1 MTEYFLRRL
10 LLTIP
15 TFIGCTLIVFVIV
28 QFAPGSPLE
37 QQLMTLRM
45 GAAGAGGEGG
55 GGAGTGGGSGM
66 IPESALEELK
76 EYYQFDKPIWQ
87 RYLIWLGLMPRPVNS
102 TGIDPGE
109 TININ
114 DSLQVRLEGS
124 SGSYKVVDAT
134 NPSRVLS
141 EWTIEEKKLADG
153 KLRTRIYREEFSG
166 IFTGNFG
173 ASYEYREPVSN
184 LIIDR
189 LNISLQFGIVGLIL
203 SYTVCVYLG
212 IQKALRHGSPFDVIS
227 SVLVFIGYSVPGW
240 ALGLLLLVL
249 LGGGSFW
256 DVFPLGSFQSRGYE
270 TFTFFEKILDRSQH
284 AVLPTIAYT
293 ITSFATLTVLM
304 KNSILEN
311 ISQDYVRT
319 AFAKGLRE
327 RRVIWVH
334 AMRNSIIPIAS
345 RIGYIISVFVAGSYL
360 VELVFNIDGV
370 GKLSYQAIL
379 SRDYPIV
386 FAFTVITVVIQL
398 IGSILSDIALAV
410 VDPRIRF
417 K

>member
-1 MTEYFLRRL
+1 MTQYFIRRL

-15 TFIGCTLIVFVIV
+15 TFIGCTIIVFFIV
-28 QFAPGSPLE
+28 QLAPGGPLE
-37 QQLMTLRM
+37 QQLMALKM
-45 GAAGAGGEGG
+45 GAGNERGGGNARGEGG
-55 GGAGTGGGSGM
+55 AM
-66 IPESALEELK
+66 IPESTMESLR
-76 EYYQFDKPIWQ
+76 EYYQLDRSTPA
-87 RYLIWLGLMPRPVNS
+87 RYMIWLGLFPRPINPVVVKDVNEPFR
-102 TGIDPGE
+102 IGE
-109 TININ
+109 K
-114 DSLQVRLEGS
+114 QGRLEGAPGNYHVVNASNS
-124 SGSYKVVDAT
+124 SQTLDD
-134 NPSRVLS
+134 
-141 EWTIEEKKLADG
+141 WTVEEKILKDG
-153 KLRTRIYREEFSG
+153 TKRVRVYQKEFSG
-166 IFTGNFG
+166 ILTGNFG
-173 ASYEYREPVSN
+173 DSSEYREPVGG
-184 LIIDR
+184 LIVDR
-189 LNISLQFGIVGLIL
+189 MNVSLQFGLIGLIL

-212 IQKALRHGSPFDVIS
+212 IQKALKHGSPFDVVS

-256 DVFPLGSFQSRGYE
+256 DVFPLGSFQSRDYE
-270 TFTFFEKILDRSQH
+270 TLDFMGKLWDRAAH

-293 ITSFATLTVLM
+293 IAGFASLTVLM

-334 AMRNSIIPIAS
+334 TLRNSIIPIAS
-345 RIGYIISVFVAGSYL
+345 RIGFIVAAFITGSYF
-360 VELVFNIDGV
+360 VEWVFNIDGI

-379 SRDYPIV
+379 SRDYNIV
-386 FAFTVITVVIQL
+386 FAFTVITVLIQL
-398 IGSILSDIALAV
+398 FGAIVSDFVLAL

>member
-1 MTEYFLRRL
+1 MTEYFLRRF

-37 QQLMTLRM
+37 QQLMALRM
-45 GAAGAGGEGG
+45 GAGAER
-55 GGAGTGGGSGM
+55 GSGGVGNTGAM

-87 RYLIWLGLMPRPVNS
+87 RYLIWLGLSARPVNS
-102 TGIDPGE
+102 TGVEQGE
-109 TININ
+109 VVYVN
-114 DSLQVRLEGS
+114 DTLKVQL
-124 SGSYKVVDAT
+124 SGSKGNYSVVDAN
-134 NPSRVLS
+134 NPSQALPDWKVQEKVLS
-141 EWTIEEKKLADG
+141 DG
-153 KLRTRIYREEFSG
+153 TQRVRIYQEEFSG

-173 ASYEYREPVSN
+173 SSHEYREPVGN
-184 LIIDR
+184 LILAR
-189 LNISLQFGIVGLIL
+189 LNISLQFGIIGLIL

-227 SVLVFIGYSVPGW
+227 SVVVFIGYSIPGW

-270 TFTFFEKILDRSQH
+270 SFTFFEKIMDRAMH
-284 AVLPTIAYT
+284 GVLPAIAYT
-293 ITSFATLTVLM
+293 IASFASLTVLM

-311 ISQDYVRT
+311 ISQDYIRT

-345 RIGYIISVFVAGSYL
+345 RIGYIIGVFVAGSYL
-360 VELVFNIDGV
+360 VELVFNIDGI

-386 FAFTVITVVIQL
+386 FAFTVISVVIQL